1 MYSIKNSFTGNEY
14 SVKLVVQRVKNAY
27 VEVDNEVVGKIQQ
40 GILIY
45 LGVLKGDTEE
55 QAIYLAKKVVEFR
68 MFHDEN
74 KKMNR
79 SLLDIQGQALVV
91 SQFTLAADGKKG
103 HRPSFDLALEPQ
115 QANILYERFI
125 EEIQKY
131 NIHCERGKFGAYMQ
145 VYSQNDGPV
154 TFVMEK

>member
-1 MYSIKNSFTGNEY
+1 
-14 SVKLVVQRVKNAY
+14 VKLVVQRVKNAY

-91 SQFTLAADGKKG
+91 SQFTLVADGKKG

>member
-1 MYSIKNSFTGNEY
+1 MYSIKNSLTGNEY

-27 VEVDNEVVGKIQQ
+27 VEVDNKVVGKIQQ

-68 MFHDEN
+68 IFHDEN

-79 SLLDIQGQALVV
+79 SLLDIQGEA
-91 SQFTLAADGKKG
+91 FTDFHNFSTEFK
-103 HRPSFDLALEPQ
+103 
-115 QANILYERFI
+115 N
-125 EEIQKY
+125 
-131 NIHCERGKFGAYMQ
+131 
-145 VYSQNDGPV
+145 
-154 TFVMEK
+154 